1 MVGLLCL
8 QRVKHQVHGVL
19 ELLVI
24 LPDLHRVDELDEG
37 GEILFLHRGLV
48 VDIPNEG
55 AVQKRLGLNPKIV
68 PGLALALGVGDQR
81 RDQFQDVLF
90 GVDVG
95 KGIIVHGLLEVDGIE
110 DFDPIRLIDVLAV
123 LILHGL
129 AVLAQLGCAAL
140 KHFAALHQDGAFW
153 VCHHIGAVH
162 LHQVRFQPEAGLAGT
177 GATDHQHIF
186 VSGGL
191 GVLGAAVHG
200 QALGFS
206 QNHIVLE
213 HRVDVG
219 CDVLMGAPAGAAIL
233 HTVPVLLG
241 VLAFEIHGQSQ
252 ASAAAQPHQ
261 QVQRVQAGPPAGQR
275 HRQRG
280 EERKHFCRSVRTHGH
295 PPSFTEVGCEQPH
308 QDIGHIQQK
317 ELFDVKLLFHLHR
330 SSSFRLFRSTTACF
344 TSSLNWLSFASTDG
358 RSVFCAF
365 LTFLP
370 VYSVKA
376 AVRASASRPLKKIR
390 YLGGE
395 LLRSFFT
402 A

>member
-1 MVGLLCL
+1 MDRQPPAVHIVRFFAEQIEQLGVAHGDQEVKAIVRVAHNQEQGGFPVSQGIQLQLVVGRDLPQLRDVEHGKARTAGNQDGFCGFARSQLVLFVLTDGEVVGLLCL

-219 CDVLMGAPAGAAIL
+219 CDVLMGAP
-233 HTVPVLLG
+233 
-241 VLAFEIHGQSQ
+241 
-252 ASAAAQPHQ
+252 
-261 QVQRVQAGPPAGQR
+261 
-275 HRQRG
+275 
-280 EERKHFCRSVRTHGH
+280 
-295 PPSFTEVGCEQPH
+295 
-308 QDIGHIQQK
+308 
-317 ELFDVKLLFHLHR
+317 
-330 SSSFRLFRSTTACF
+330 
-344 TSSLNWLSFASTDG
+344 
-358 RSVFCAF
+358 
-365 LTFLP
+365 
-370 VYSVKA
+370 
-376 AVRASASRPLKKIR
+376 
-390 YLGGE
+390 
-395 LLRSFFT
+395 
-402 A
+402 

>member
-1 MVGLLCL
+1 
-8 QRVKHQVHGVL
+8 
-19 ELLVI
+19 
-24 LPDLHRVDELDEG
+24 
-37 GEILFLHRGLV
+37 
-48 VDIPNEG
+48 
-55 AVQKRLGLNPKIV
+55 
-68 PGLALALGVGDQR
+68 
-81 RDQFQDVLF
+81 
-90 GVDVG
+90 
-95 KGIIVHGLLEVDGIE
+95 
-110 DFDPIRLIDVLAV
+110 AV

-241 VLAFEIHGQSQ
+241 VL
-252 ASAAAQPHQ
+252 
-261 QVQRVQAGPPAGQR
+261 
-275 HRQRG
+275 
-280 EERKHFCRSVRTHGH
+280 
-295 PPSFTEVGCEQPH
+295 
-308 QDIGHIQQK
+308 
-317 ELFDVKLLFHLHR
+317 
-330 SSSFRLFRSTTACF
+330 
-344 TSSLNWLSFASTDG
+344 
-358 RSVFCAF
+358 
-365 LTFLP
+365 
-370 VYSVKA
+370 
-376 AVRASASRPLKKIR
+376 
-390 YLGGE
+390 
-395 LLRSFFT
+395 
-402 A
+402 